1 MKKYKEN
8 GKKTDFFSNKNYCKI
23 YLFLT
28 KWQQHLKSYIQ
39 NTKNKM
45 KNKKIMK
52 MFNLRT
58 EKKNIII
65 MTIIIMFTT
74 CRMWKIFI

>member
-1 MKKYKEN
+1 
-8 GKKTDFFSNKNYCKI
+8 
-23 YLFLT
+23 
-28 KWQQHLKSYIQ
+28 
-39 NTKNKM
+39 M